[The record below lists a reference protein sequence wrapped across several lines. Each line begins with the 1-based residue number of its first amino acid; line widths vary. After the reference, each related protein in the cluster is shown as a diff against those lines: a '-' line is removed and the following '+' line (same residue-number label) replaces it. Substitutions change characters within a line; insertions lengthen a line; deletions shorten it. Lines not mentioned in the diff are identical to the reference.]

1 MEREEKKSIHLL
13 CGEPIYVANQ
23 FHTRSSWLLMESIPA
38 VSIFFFLSKAQINKY
53 TLDVGLFESEE
64 NDFFY
69 ILTYQW
75 IYANNGSYNVTVYDI
90 LVYRLAFVYR
100 KQRKWHKKIIQL
112 ISLYIFL
119 WFLLYRF
126 PESSQRSVFPFYF
139 QSWFDGSD
147 CWWESPFKLIN
158 FENFSDMFKHT
169 SFFLTNRISP
179 SLASRERGRI
189 RRRPDE
195 CDSDG
200 PRDGSC
206 VRHFPD
212 DFSSCSRRYT
222 SLFSYVNITRIC
234 TRFSPDSCRTTVQ
247 NSIYLLDRK
256 FSYYRR
262 KTIQSY
268 WKSAQE
274 SFGTLFVGI
283 LN

>member
-1 MEREEKKSIHLL
+1 MD
-13 CGEPIYVANQ
+13 
-23 FHTRSSWLLMESIPA
+23 
-38 VSIFFFLSKAQINKY
+38 QIA
-53 TLDVGLFESEE
+53 G
-64 NDFFY
+64 
-69 ILTYQW
+69 
-75 IYANNGSYNVTVYDI
+75 
-90 LVYRLAFVYR
+90 
-100 KQRKWHKKIIQL
+100 
-112 ISLYIFL
+112 
-119 WFLLYRF
+119 
-126 PESSQRSVFPFYF
+126 ESSPY
-139 QSWFDGSD
+139 
-147 CWWESPFKLIN
+147 KLIN
-158 FENFSDMFKHT
+158 LENFSGMFKHT

-189 RRRPDE
+189 WRRPDE

-222 SLFSYVNITRIC
+222 SLHSYVNITRIY
-234 TRFSPDSCRTTVQ
+234 TRFSPGSCRTTVQ

-274 SFGTLFVGI
+274 SFGTLFVVI